1 VLLPTTLF
9 DPAAL
14 EDMIG
19 DSELTAA
26 PIELI
31 TPAYGR
37 PMDEVV
43 QKAYNNHETAQQLI
57 EAVQDPTVT
66 K

>member
-9 DPAAL
+9 NPAAL
-14 EDMIG
+14 EDIIG

-37 PMDEVV
+37 PIDEVV
-43 QKAYNNHETAQQLI
+43 
-57 EAVQDPTVT
+57 
-66 K
+66 